1 MKQNIL
7 QTERVY
13 YAIEQMEQISQV
25 LIRKIETNIG
35 MFHVNK
41 LSQGTMG
48 AGWNDVLYNAYCFN
62 LIFERINKMDLDK
75 HSATFLMLAAVV
87 CSTPTTIQF
96 INLVNYG
103 VRSGSF
109 QSLSDKT
116 PRNTA
121 NPVSSIITWW
131 IPLSSTFVTIHFFRP
146 PPLLLLSIR
155 PMTWYPYSRLCL
167 VWLI

>member
-25 LIRKIETNIG
+25 LIRKIETDIG

-87 CSTPTTIQF
+87 ASTPTTS
-96 INLVNYG
+96 NLSIWLTTALDQAHFSHC
-103 VRSGSF
+103 RT
-109 QSLSDKT
+109 KPPAT
-116 PRNTA
+116 P
-121 NPVSSIITWW
+121 PI
-131 IPLSSTFVTIHFFRP
+131 LY
-146 PPLLLLSIR
+146 PPLLHGG
-155 PMTWYPYSRLCL
+155 YPYLQLLLLFISFVLPLSCCSQL
-167 VWLI
+167 DP

>member
-25 LIRKIETNIG
+25 LIRKIEANIG

-48 AGWNDVLYNAYCFN
+48 AGWNDVLCNAYCFN

-75 HSATFLMLAAVV
+75 HSATFLM
-87 CSTPTTIQF
+87 
-96 INLVNYG
+96 
-103 VRSGSF
+103 
-109 QSLSDKT
+109 
-116 PRNTA
+116 
-121 NPVSSIITWW
+121 
-131 IPLSSTFVTIHFFRP
+131 
-146 PPLLLLSIR
+146 
-155 PMTWYPYSRLCL
+155 
-167 VWLI
+167 

>member
-75 HSATFLMLAAVV
+75 PV
-87 CSTPTTIQF
+87 P
-96 INLVNYG
+96 
-103 VRSGSF
+103 RS
-109 QSLSDKT
+109 
-116 PRNTA
+116 
-121 NPVSSIITWW
+121 
-131 IPLSSTFVTIHFFRP
+131 
-146 PPLLLLSIR
+146 
-155 PMTWYPYSRLCL
+155 LC
-167 VWLI
+167 